1 MAAKL
6 ETHLCSPRSDR
17 WVAANGETTCL
28 TWMCCSNFG
37 STARAHGGLGPS
49 AAAAA
54 PEQKRLKNELGCASS
69 LLCILVSNLTLIF
82 ASAMAARPPTRA
94 RLFLEKTLSALQAG
108 QAVPARPA
116 ELFPV
121 RMGKKGV
128 CQRLPPSALLS
139 CDSDQP
145 YARFLYESYICL

>member
-1 MAAKL
+1 MERRHDSDVTDLLFLKILDRPRERARGGRRGGAGAKTL
-6 ETHLCSPRSDR
+6 EKRARVRTLAPL
-17 WVAANGETTCL
+17 VA
-28 TWMCCSNFG
+28 
-37 STARAHGGLGPS
+37 
-49 AAAAA
+49 
-54 PEQKRLKNELGCASS
+54 
-69 LLCILVSNLTLIF
+69 SNLTRRL

-139 CDSDQP
+139 CNSDQP
-145 YARFLYESYICL
+145 YARFLYESVLNFF